1 MDGLLMSSL
10 SQKRILST
18 INPVAGDH
26 RDRPMHKPD
35 QNDLIGLISGVK
47 KLEDPEWIH
56 EVERLIKLGLV
67 A

>member
-1 MDGLLMSSL
+1 
-10 SQKRILST
+10 
-18 INPVAGDH
+18 
-26 RDRPMHKPD
+26 MHKPD